1 MARKYNII
9 PLDIVDNALI
19 VVMADPEDI
28 QAINDIVAQTGTNVN
43 PAIGI
48 PNDIRTAIDLNY
60 KATDE
65 INAEVKR
72 LLPSLQK
79 GESQLSQVEDD
90 SAAGTPAARTVSLL
104 IGQAVR
110 QRASDLHIEPQHERL
125 RIRYRIDGV
134 LHDVTSLPM
143 DIHPVLVSRIKI
155 LADMNIAEKRLP
167 QDGQMSFSQ
176 DGRDVDIRV
185 ATIETAYG
193 EKVVLRVLD
202 KSKSMLN
209 LSDLGFLPE
218 SLEHFHKL
226 LATPYGMIL
235 VAGPTG
241 AGKTTTLYASVNELD
256 RFENNIVT
264 IEDPV
269 EYLFNDINQTQVNVK
284 AGLTFAAG
292 LRAMLRLDPDVILV
306 GELRDVDTAK
316 TGAQA
321 AMTGH
326 LVLSSIH
333 ANDAAGA
340 LLRLVNLGVEPFLV
354 STSVICVV
362 AQRMVRNVCPHCSE
376 SVKRPVDEHQA
387 YERVMG
393 EAKEKFDYG
402 AGCNFCADSGYLG
415 RTGIFEILT
424 VSDSIRQMI
433 VEERN
438 SNEIRDRAI
447 EEGMATML
455 SDGMLKVKLGIT
467 TPAEVLSK
475 VYETQ

>member
-1 MARKYNII
+1 M
-9 PLDIVDNALI
+9 
-19 VVMADPEDI
+19 
-28 QAINDIVAQTGTNVN
+28 
-43 PAIGI
+43 
-48 PNDIRTAIDLNY
+48 
-60 KATDE
+60 
-65 INAEVKR
+65 
-72 LLPSLQK
+72 
-79 GESQLSQVEDD
+79 
-90 SAAGTPAARTVSLL
+90 
-104 IGQAVR
+104 
-110 QRASDLHIEPQHERL
+110 
-125 RIRYRIDGV
+125 
-134 LHDVTSLPM
+134 
-143 DIHPVLVSRIKI
+143 KI

-193 EKVVLRVLD
+193 EKVVLRILD

-209 LSDLGFLPE
+209 LSDLGFLAE

-226 LATPYGMIL
+226 LASPYGLIL

-256 RFENNIVT
+256 RFEKNIVT

-269 EYLFNDINQTQVNVK
+269 EYLFNDINQTQVNLK
-284 AGLTFAAG
+284 AGLTFAGG

-306 GELRDVDTAK
+306 GELRDADTAK

-362 AQRMVRNVCPHCSE
+362 SQRMVRRVCPHCSE
-376 SVKRPVDEHQA
+376 LVERPIEEHQA
-387 YERVMG
+387 YERILG
-393 EAKEKFDYG
+393 EPKEKFSYG
-402 AGCNFCADSGYLG
+402 AGCNFCADTGFLG

-424 VSDSIRQMI
+424 ISDGIRQMI
-433 VEERN
+433 VEEHN
-438 SNEIRDRAI
+438 SNEIKDKAV
-447 EEGMATML
+447 EEGMVTMQR
-455 SDGMLKVKLGIT
+455 DGMMKVKEGIT
-467 TPAEVLSK
+467 TPVEVMSK
-475 VYETQ
+475 IYENQ